1 MSFWLLTA
9 MLAALAVVFVIWPLF
24 FAKQDIQANDAAK
37 DDNRRDLLLD
47 LFNDRRQE
55 LNVQLEQGALAQS
68 EYDALLEELEQA
80 LVNDSEATVKRRFVS
95 QGWVL
100 PVGGLLVVM
109 GSYLF
114 YQFYGAIDEVDIQ
127 LLLEERYQNQMGAMR
142 DGDEIDP
149 TISAALQAKLAGV
162 VERHPDSEQNRYLL
176 ARLSAEIGEYGDAVK
191 HYTYLLQYSEDIDVN
206 PQPKAR
212 FMAELAQVVFLASGN
227 QITPEVSVLAQKSL
241 ELDAR
246 ETTALGLAG
255 IEAFDQSD
263 FHGAISFWR
272 RAVTVLGANSP
283 VGQGLM
289 AGIARAQA
297 KLGDG
302 QAVADSSS
310 EPLKGGLSVAVSL
323 AEGVVVESTAVVFV
337 YARAWDGSKM
347 PLAIQRFPVSELPKV
362 VVLDKSSAMAP
373 GMDIYSVAKLE
384 LVARIS
390 KSGAAKPVAG
400 DWLVETGPVVLQA
413 ETQALSLVIEKQ
425 LP

>member
-9 MLAALAVVFVIWPLF
+9 GLAALAVVFVVWPLL
-24 FAKQDIQANDAAK
+24 FAQHEPQTNDATK

-55 LNVQLEQGALAQS
+55 LNIQLEQTALTQS
-68 EYDALLEELEQA
+68 EYDALLQELEQA
-80 LVNDSEATVKRRFVS
+80 LVNDSESSPKRRFVS

-114 YQFYGAIDEVDIQ
+114 YQSYGAIDEVDIQ

-142 DGDEIDP
+142 DGGEIDP
-149 TISAALQAKLAGV
+149 TISVALQAKLAGV
-162 VERHPDSEQNRYLL
+162 IDLHPDSEQNRYLL
-176 ARLSAEIGEYGDAVK
+176 ARLSAENGDYGEAVK
-191 HYTYLLQYSEDIDVN
+191 HYTYLLQNSEGIDDS
-206 PQPKAR
+206 PQPKSR

-227 QITPEVSVLAQKSL
+227 RVTPEVAVLAKKSL

-255 IEAFDQSD
+255 IEAYDQAD
-263 FHGAISFWR
+263 FQSAIGFWR
-272 RAVTVLGANSP
+272 RAVAVLGPNSP
-283 VGQGLM
+283 VGQGLV
-289 AGIARAQA
+289 AGIARAQSQ
-297 KLGDG
+297 LGDG
-302 QAVADSSS
+302 QAGAAT
-310 EPLKGGLSVAVSL
+310 EPMAGGLSVAVSL
-323 AEGVVVESTAVVFV
+323 AQGIEVDSLAVVFV
-337 YARAWDGSKM
+337 YARAWGGSKM
-347 PLAIQRFPVSELPKV
+347 PLAIQRFPASELPKV

-373 GMDIYSVAKLE
+373 GMDIHSADELE

-390 KSGAAKPVAG
+390 KSGTAKPVAG
-400 DWLVETGPVVLQA
+400 DWLVQAGPIVLQA
-413 ETQALSLVIEKQ
+413 ETQDLSLVIEKQ